1 MSDIDQKEKGCSP
14 QEMSSMTK
22 ETSREP
28 PAAIHTDR
36 ETEYDRPHIR
46 TDSLD
51 LRHNTLPMN
60 FSERDHSREPVE
72 VSRTKE

>member
-1 MSDIDQKEKGCSP
+1 MEGRQSDFQEGTPQISILNMRLMSDIDQKEKGCSP

-36 ETEYDRPHIR
+36 ELEY
-46 TDSLD
+46 
-51 LRHNTLPMN
+51 
-60 FSERDHSREPVE
+60 ER
-72 VSRTKE
+72 